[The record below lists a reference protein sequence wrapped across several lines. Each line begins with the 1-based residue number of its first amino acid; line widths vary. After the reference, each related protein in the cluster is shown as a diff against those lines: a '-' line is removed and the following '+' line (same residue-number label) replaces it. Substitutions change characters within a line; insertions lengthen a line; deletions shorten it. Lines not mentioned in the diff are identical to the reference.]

1 MTDKLEGKKFQKKS
15 ENFKCGNCGAS
26 VKGEG
31 YRNHCP
37 KCLWSKHVDINPG
50 DRDEVCKGLMRP
62 FRVEYVIIHKC
73 QRCKAERKNKTA
85 KDDDMDLVIS
95 IAKK

>member
-37 KCLWSKHVDINPG
+37 KCLWSKHVDIRG
-50 DRDEVCKGLMRP
+50 
-62 FRVEYVIIHKC
+62 EYVIIHKC